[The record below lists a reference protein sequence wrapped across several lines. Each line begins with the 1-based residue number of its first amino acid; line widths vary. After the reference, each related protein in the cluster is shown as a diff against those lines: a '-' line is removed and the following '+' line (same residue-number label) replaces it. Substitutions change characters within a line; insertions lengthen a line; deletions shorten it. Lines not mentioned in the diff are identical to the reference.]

1 MRKKS
6 TRLLSAALA
15 VCMMLSV
22 LPVGAFAAEPG
33 AEEQENGVSAQADTG
48 TVLDNTKLFHEINT
62 AGTYILKG
70 GDYAR
75 YYTDDDG
82 FPQTVDSSGV
92 NIDAAGQDVT
102 IEITGEI
109 TGFAGITVYDV
120 GTLTIKN
127 NGHTVSSYG
136 QAFLKTLATVHTH
149 TYTIYVNGGT
159 YTTEAD
165 GTQEFMFDLENPN
178 ATVYLNDIKYSGEP
192 TAVYNGGIAKITGG
206 NYCSSSNSW
215 YNSYIATIRCANTTN
230 LTGATV
236 SHTGGCSAVLVTNG
250 ATVTIEGG
258 TYSATGGAGTADQLE
273 ATLYNTNGHLE
284 VNNATVSGTKNKG
297 AVLNES
303 VHIWESHTETKPE
316 TVINGGTYTGSD
328 IYYSFLNDISNGVL
342 GNIGADTKMT
352 VNNATVTGTDCDAID
367 NYYGTLTINGG
378 TYSANESAV
387 YNMRGNGRST
397 LYINGGTFTGTEGGC
412 AIYNSRK
419 MCINGGTFKVSDGG
433 SESTTICNEDELYI
447 DQVGEMVTA
456 ISNPNAD
463 ANAIE
468 NIGML
473 FLKGGSVTAPK
484 GNAILDGVASMEI
497 TGGTI
502 TGKNG
507 IKLKEWS
514 SSLTEEQNLK
524 HTIKAGTISGDEAD
538 IYLGKN
544 RQINI
549 AEEYNAQLTVLT
561 EDPSHG
567 RQVTA
572 KTNGTNYQNNLNLI
586 SKNENYRIGYQKNDA
601 DKEYRY
607 LIAQHTVNA
616 VDAEAKVGENV
627 VSPTDLVDADTTVTV
642 TAKEIP
648 GKTFTDW
655 TVKLNGVKQDNPENI
670 LTKPDANDPTK
681 VTFTM
686 PDADVEVTANFKG
699 IPTLNIG
706 DHVTAN
712 IKDSDAPVPS
722 GSAVLE
728 NTTVHLTATAP
739 EGQHFISWTVM
750 VGGEEADNFL
760 TPDKNDSTKATFTMP
775 DKNVE
780 VKANFEG
787 DPTLNIGDHVTANIE
802 GNDASVPSGS
812 TVPVGETVHLTAIA
826 PEGQHFTGWT
836 VKVGGEEQKADT
848 FLTPD
853 KNDPTKATFTMP
865 SKNVEVTANFASN
878 PTLNPTLRVGD
889 HVTATIEGSDA
900 SVPSGSTVPVGET
913 VHLTAIAPEGQHF
926 TGWTV
931 KVGGEEQK
939 ADTFLTT
946 PDENDPTKVTF
957 TMPDKNVE
965 VKATF
970 ADDPIPEPDPVGPS
984 DTGNIQGAISA
995 VVIGAAAGAII
1006 YEAGTGIYRV
1016 INMPGIPM
1024 PSNRIELAELL
1035 WEHAGKPEP
1044 VSTALYSDID
1054 EGDTDAQK
1062 AARWAVEQDLMKDDA
1077 DNNKFHPAFPVS
1089 KLRTCLTWNAAKEKG
1104 LFDKT
1109 EE

>member
-33 AEEQENGVSAQADTG
+33 AEEQENGASAQADTG

-165 GTQEFMFDLENPN
+165 GTQAFMFDLENPN

-192 TAVYNGGIAKITGG
+192 TAVYNGGIAEITGG

-316 TVINGGTYTGSD
+316 TVINGGIYTGSD

-514 SSLTEEQNLK
+514 GSLTEEQNLK

-572 KTNGTNYQNNLNLI
+572 KTNDTNYQNNLNLI
-586 SKNENYRIGYQKNDA
+586 SKNENYRIGYQKDNDG
-601 DKEYRY
+601 KEYRY

-616 VDAEAKVGENV
+616 VDAEAKVGEKE

-642 TAKEIP
+642 TTTVPK
-648 GKTFTDW
+648 GQRFTGW
-655 TVKLNGVKQDNPENI
+655 TVKVGDEEKEADTF
-670 LTKPDANDPTK
+670 LTTPDKNDLTK

-699 IPTLNIG
+699 IPTLKIG

-750 VGGEEADNFL
+750 VGGEEKEADDFL
-760 TPDKNDSTKATFTMP
+760 TPDANDPAKVRFTMP
-775 DKNVE
+775 AENVE
-780 VKANFEG
+780 IKANFEG
-787 DPTLNIGDHVTANIE
+787 NPTLNIGDHVTANID
-802 GNDASVPSGS
+802 GSDASVPSGS
-812 TVPVGETVHLTAIA
+812 TVPVDATVHLTATA
-826 PEGQHFTGWT
+826 PEGQHFISWT
-836 VKVGGEEQKADT
+836 VLVGGEEKEAGDFLKQDAD
-848 FLTPD
+848 
-853 KNDPTKATFTMP
+853 DPTKVTFTMP
-865 SKNVEVTANFASN
+865 NADVEVTANFKGI
-878 PTLNPTLRVGD
+878 PTLNIGD
-889 HVTATIEGSDA
+889 HMTANIDDNDA
-900 SVPSGSTVPVGET
+900 SVPSGSAVPVGET

-970 ADDPIPEPDPVGPS
+970 EDDPIPEPDPVGPS

-995 VVIGAAAGAII
+995 VVVGAAAGAII